1 MLYDKLRIL
10 VELIPNEAERKTL
23 EGKYLFHHAVRFL
36 SNEAG
41 SGNTDDQKQS
51 QISNLE
57 DALQHLITKVSV
69 SESVY
74 IALTKND
81 VTTSSDSL
89 QRSIVRYIVNNN
101 YSDLAFR
108 NLAQTTE
115 SITRS
120 GVVQNARMIR
130 SVAKEDNKYKT
141 EYRVLV
147 KKYADLLN
155 RK

>member
-1 MLYDKLRIL
+1 MLYDKLRAL

-23 EGKYLFHHAVRFL
+23 EGKYIFHHAVRFL
-36 SNEAG
+36 GNEAG
-41 SGNTDDQKQS
+41 GGNAEDYKQS

-57 DALQHLITKVSV
+57 DAIQDLINRVNKN
-69 SESVY
+69 ENAD
-74 IALTKND
+74 IALPKND
-81 VTTSSDSL
+81 LISSSDSL

-141 EYRVLV
+141 EYRVLL
-147 KKYADLLN
+147 KKYADLVN